1 MRRWSAVGSA
11 VALTAAVTLVLAG
24 CTQRSNLDVPA
35 GADGAAATAAEYPE
49 TPDQPRVPGRPGGT
63 FRLGIVEPT
72 AIDPYNA
79 QESEGILVTKALFT
93 GLVNV
98 RPNGE
103 VYDGVASAWTPN
115 ADCSQWT
122 FTLKPG
128 TTFSN
133 GEPVDSAAF
142 KRGWERTAAPDSG
155 SAVSYHLNEV
165 AGFDQMQDGT
175 AATLSGVDAADPN
188 TLRVALSAPDCE
200 FALRTAAPPLSPV
213 PTVAGPAGNTAYND
227 LPIGNGPFTMDG
239 PWRHDTGIRLVRN
252 DTYGA
257 GPKANLDAVELTIT
271 PPDTGALT
279 EYNGFNNGQFDWAR
293 MPVPVQAQARA
304 ANEPKNQWISKKTAG
319 INYLQVQVQQP
330 PLNSVAA
337 RKAISMA
344 IDRNAIAQGVFQGS
358 QVPATAFLP
367 ASFTG
372 AFQDGVCDACRF
384 DPVQAKEL
392 AAQAGLTGGTR
403 VAFQFNSGS
412 NHDEWTAAVKQQ
424 LERNLGI
431 AVDLTGV
438 PFRDLLTN
446 QRQPT
451 ATGLFRAGWSADY
464 PTPSNFLASL
474 LTTKAIGAA
483 TPDDVANGDNRGRYS
498 NPAFD
503 ELVARAVA
511 TPDVAARNDLYKQA
525 EKIAI
530 GDDLGV
536 IPLFARQQF
545 RLVNTTTFGNVNMDF
560 WENPTL
566 PEITLR

>member
-1 MRRWSAVGSA
+1 
-11 VALTAAVTLVLAG
+11 
-24 CTQRSNLDVPA
+24 
-35 GADGAAATAAEYPE
+35 
-49 TPDQPRVPGRPGGT
+49 
-63 FRLGIVEPT
+63 
-72 AIDPYNA
+72 
-79 QESEGILVTKALFT
+79 
-93 GLVNV
+93 
-98 RPNGE
+98 
-103 VYDGVASAWTPN
+103 
-115 ADCSQWT
+115 
-122 FTLKPG
+122 
-128 TTFSN
+128 
-133 GEPVDSAAF
+133 
-142 KRGWERTAAPDSG
+142 
-155 SAVSYHLNEV
+155 
-165 AGFDQMQDGT
+165 
-175 AATLSGVDAADPN
+175 
-188 TLRVALSAPDCE
+188 
-200 FALRTAAPPLSPV
+200 
-213 PTVAGPAGNTAYND
+213 
-227 LPIGNGPFTMDG
+227 
-239 PWRHDTGIRLVRN
+239 
-252 DTYGA
+252 
-257 GPKANLDAVELTIT
+257 
-271 PPDTGALT
+271 
-279 EYNGFNNGQFDWAR
+279 

-384 DPVQAKEL
+384 DPVKAKEL
-392 AAQAGLTGGTR
+392 AAQAGLTAGTR

-498 NPAFD
+498 NPVFD
-503 ELVARAVA
+503 ELVAQAVA